1 MSEHSFMPPGFEDD
15 PSIIQHQVEI
25 PQPETPS
32 FLSEADIIE
41 RFFNRGLFEERAYE
55 RRHPFGADMEDD
67 AVRQKKITMAQGML
81 SRMQSTPGF
90 KWLVRGLLGAGIML
104 SSGETS
110 SGDAQASVT
119 KEQTQASEMAEDP
132 GVQYE
137 LRRLL
142 LEDLE
147 REGRVF
153 GEMDARFGPS
163 DLSSEE
169 AQEYGSRFHDL
180 SAMFEFLHRND
191 TELMKTY
198 HDPRSRIE
206 NYETLAGLIGKEF
219 IHSKLLW
226 IFTNETSD
234 MALELLPTLP
244 EKEACV
250 VYTQL
255 YAQMTHRVGMRTPYE
270 MSRHLLKNLEEDHE
284 LAKLI
289 RDQKLADPQMEKWF
303 QKSSQNHAYF
313 DQATGRLEIMRK
325 LSTKEKTTVQSSL
338 SLLDPEQ
345 DYILLLDSAP
355 ANGGD
360 PNAPSFYDSK
370 TAHQEV
376 RTPDGVFPYLETVR
390 KKSPS
395 WQYSWIADGSPLRL
409 SEDKKNVEYQD
420 LDGKWYQA
428 TGEEAVFFGDQ
439 RPFKDKKRSWIYN
452 SAGRMEEGTFTPP
465 SPFTLPDFMVTRD
478 VVSGTSV
485 LGLAEQWEKNEFG
498 PLTIHVKDPKKG
510 KRASFMYHS
519 SPSDETPWSF
529 LNHSHGCVHMKPEDI
544 QLLDGY
550 LSKGSTIRNSSAVL
564 S

>member
-1 MSEHSFMPPGFEDD
+1 MPPGFEDD

-25 PQPETPS
+25 PQPETQS
-32 FLSEADIIE
+32 FLSEADMIE
-41 RFFNRGLFEERAYE
+41 RFFDRGLFEQRAYE
-55 RRHPFGADMEDD
+55 HRHPLGEDAED
-67 AVRQKKITMAQGML
+67 PTVRQKKTAIAQGML

-90 KWLVRGLLGAGIML
+90 KWLVRGLLGVEIML

-119 KEQTQASEMAEDP
+119 KEQAKAGEMADDP

-147 REGRVF
+147 REGRIF
-153 GEMDARFGPS
+153 SETDARFGPS
-163 DLSSEE
+163 DLSAEE

-191 TELMKTY
+191 AELMKTY
-198 HDPRSRIE
+198 HDPRARIE
-206 NYETLAGLIGKEF
+206 NYETLAGLIGREF

-244 EKEACV
+244 EKEACDL
-250 VYTQL
+250 YMQL
-255 YAQMTHRVGMRTPYE
+255 YAQMTNQVGIRTPYE
-270 MSRHLLKNLEEDHE
+270 MSQHLLKKLGEDHA
-284 LAKLI
+284 LTKLI
-289 RDQKLADPQMEKWF
+289 CDQKLANPQMEKWF

-313 DQATGRLEIMRK
+313 DQATGRLEIMRT
-325 LSTKEKTTVQSSL
+325 LSPEEKITVQSAL
-338 SLLDPEQ
+338 SLVDIER

-360 PNAPSFYDSK
+360 PEAPSFYDSK
-370 TAHQEV
+370 TAQQEV

-395 WQYSWIADGSPLRL
+395 WQHSWIADGSPLRL

-452 SAGRMEEGTFTPP
+452 SAGHMEEGELVPP
-465 SPFTLPDFMVTRD
+465 RPFTLQNFMIVRD
-478 VVSGTSV
+478 VAGMSV
-485 LGLAEQWEKNEFG
+485 PVLAEQWEKNDFG

-519 SPSDETPWSF
+519 SPNDEAPWSF
-529 LNHSHGCVHMKPEDI
+529 LFHSHGCVHMKPEDI